1 MTLQYLQYLVE
12 VLLCQRKIV
21 NYHIFLT
28 MKRKPKRDCDGV
40 KFQQNFVGQFD
51 FDDDLEVKISKHHRV
66 PKGLI
71 TCARNSCAY
80 LSFLL
85 IGKSSIR
92 IQGDDLP
99 PNEWK
104 GIMEIIHVFVPE
116 ASRGLKVAE
125 RLARKAFSVAK
136 DNEWVVRASCSYIRD
151 TFLIRCP
158 EYVEQTLHEEI
169 QDVRDNGI
177 SVMSADTTT
186 NSKRNRK
193 SSRLE
198 GPDKVDLS

>member
-1 MTLQYLQYLVE
+1 M
-12 VLLCQRKIV
+12 QRK
-21 NYHIFLT
+21 L
-28 MKRKPKRDCDGV
+28 KRDDDGV
-40 KFQQNFVGQFD
+40 KFQQIFVGQFD

-66 PKGLI
+66 PEGLI

-85 IGKSSIR
+85 IGKSSISIR
-92 IQGDDLP
+92 QDDLP
-99 PNEWK
+99 PTEWK
-104 GIMEIIHVFVPE
+104 GMMDIIHVFVPE

-158 EYVEQTLHEEI
+158 EYVVQTLHEEI
-169 QDVRDNGI
+169 KNVYDNVI
-177 SVMSADTTT
+177 SVTSADTK

-193 SSRLE
+193 SPRLT
-198 GPDKVDLS
+198 GPDEVDFS

>member
-1 MTLQYLQYLVE
+1 M
-12 VLLCQRKIV
+12 QRK
-21 NYHIFLT
+21 LEC
-28 MKRKPKRDCDGV
+28 DDDGV
-40 KFQQNFVGQFD
+40 KFQQNIVGQSD
-51 FDDDLEVKISKHHRV
+51 FDDDLEVKISKHRV

-85 IGKSSIR
+85 IGKSSI
-92 IQGDDLP
+92 IVGKDDLP

-104 GIMEIIHVFVPE
+104 GMMDIIHVFVPE

-136 DNEWVVRASCSYIRD
+136 DKEWVVRASCSYIRD

-158 EYVEQTLHEEI
+158 KYVEQTLHEEI
-169 QDVRDNGI
+169 QDVYDNGI
-177 SVMSADTTT
+177 SVISADTTT
-186 NSKRNRK
+186 NSKRYRK
-193 SSRLE
+193 SPRLT
-198 GPDKVDLS
+198 GPDKVDSS